1 MSTYIK
7 VGWKYIR
14 KYTESSITMV
24 IIIALSTFLIIT
36 IGSLTESSRMTNVNS
51 AKKLVGIQHV
61 RYNRLKIDQVNKIRK
76 NKNVKVLA
84 NSSYYKE
91 WNYKDKLSVSIFS
104 ADKNILYMDATK
116 ISEGRFPTNSNEI
129 AMEMWVLEKLRLPNK
144 LGQTINIPLE
154 EGKEKK
160 FKLVGIINDRSEIKS
175 IGQLQAYIAFNKE
188 NLTNNKNHIY
198 SFVQF
203 KKGLDI
209 KDETY
214 KLAKEIGIKNKKNII
229 LNRIL
234 LSTIGQLEA
243 INWDLIKTS
252 LILMIIGGMIVYSI
266 YSISALRRIQEYG
279 IMRAIGSTSK
289 QIIYTILSEI
299 GIIYII
305 GTLLGTIMGIF
316 SIYLFKGI
324 TISLFTMGMNKLDT
338 IVISTFAIKLS
349 TIVSLVIG
357 ILTGIMVGLLT
368 IKLSPM
374 NIKKYKSQYAQK
386 V

>member
-1 MSTYIK
+1 
-7 VGWKYIR
+7 
-14 KYTESSITMV
+14 MV